1 MDVNGFESTL
11 KNDFQDLKKINQ
23 KREMQM
29 MGKTNTNNFHK
40 YLNKNIRFQN
50 FDQKTSYDYGWN
62 NITKSD
68 RAKSRATKNESI
80 RIPSLPLKKL
90 N

>member
-1 MDVNGFESTL
+1 MSGIFLCALNIIFTDVL
-11 KNDFQDLKKINQ
+11 VVKNKFLLKKINQ

-50 FDQKTSYDYGWN
+50 FD
-62 NITKSD
+62 
-68 RAKSRATKNESI
+68 
-80 RIPSLPLKKL
+80 
-90 N
+90 

>member
-50 FDQKTSYDYGWN
+50 FDKKTSYDYGWN
-62 NITKSD
+62 NIMKSD
-68 RAKSRATKNESI
+68 RAKSRTTKNESI

>member
-50 FDQKTSYDYGWN
+50 FD
-62 NITKSD
+62 
-68 RAKSRATKNESI
+68 
-80 RIPSLPLKKL
+80 
-90 N
+90 

>member
-29 MGKTNTNNFHK
+29 MAKTNTYNFHK

-50 FDQKTSYDYGWN
+50 FD
-62 NITKSD
+62 
-68 RAKSRATKNESI
+68 
-80 RIPSLPLKKL
+80 
-90 N
+90 